1 MTDYP
6 AKITVALNEMVLA
19 QQKYLATHADDDLR
33 IAREK
38 EARFKWLCLHVK
50 TLPLTEAEKEKRRL
64 EILEFRREQDLK
76 IEKLISGWEEKF
88 SHKRKSRQES
98 GMHVQSV

>member
-64 EILEFRREQDLK
+64 EILECRREQDLR
-76 IEKLISGWEEKF
+76 IEKLVSEWEEKF
-88 SHKRKSRQES
+88 CGKRPGEEKT
-98 GMHVQSV
+98 